1 MKKITLGLLF
11 LGYFSIVNAAQE
23 ATRLPQDAT
32 KLPQNATKLISPP
45 IKIMVD
51 QSDPYSMINEVANI
65 TFKRFANEQAEIKQN
80 PNLLKLIVKEELIP
94 YINYRY
100 AALKVLGKNLRKQK
114 REDVEAFIP
123 IFRDYLVTSY
133 AQVFTLYEQ
142 QKVEFQPAKSINGKK
157 TVAVNVAVIQPGGSP
172 IKISFQVR
180 KDKKTERWQAFNMI
194 AEGVSL
200 LDTKRAELNSLINQ
214 RGLPYVTE
222 LLKEKSQNDIYF
234 KQA

>member
-1 MKKITLGLLF
+1 MKKVILSLCLF
-11 LGYFSIVNAAQE
+11 VGSLSAFAHDGVN
-23 ATRLPQDAT
+23 DAGH
-32 KLPQNATKLISPP
+32 
-45 IKIMVD
+45 KIMVD
-51 QSDPYSMINEVANI
+51 QSNPYNMINQVAEI
-65 TFKRFANEQAEIKQN
+65 TFKRFADEQKEIQNN
-80 PNLLKLIVKEELIP
+80 PNILKDIVREELVP

-123 IFRDYLVTSY
+123 VFRDYLITSY

-142 QKVEFQPAKSINGKK
+142 QKVEFEPAKSLEDRK
-157 TVAVNVAVIQPGGSP
+157 TVAVDVEVIQPGGSP

-180 KDKKTERWQAFNMI
+180 KDSNSSRWQAFNMI

-200 LDTKRAELNSLINQ
+200 LDSKRAELSSLINQ
-214 RGLPYVTE
+214 KGLPYVTE
-222 LLKEKSQNDIYF
+222 LLKEKSQRDIYF

>member
-1 MKKITLGLLF
+1 MKKVILSLCLLVGSLSAF
-11 LGYFSIVNAAQE
+11 AHDGVN
-23 ATRLPQDAT
+23 DAGH
-32 KLPQNATKLISPP
+32 
-45 IKIMVD
+45 KIMVD
-51 QSDPYSMINEVANI
+51 QTNPYNMINQVAEI
-65 TFKRFANEQAEIKQN
+65 TFKRFADEQKEIQNN
-80 PNLLKLIVKEELIP
+80 PNILKDIVREELVP

-123 IFRDYLVTSY
+123 VFRDYLITSY

-142 QKVEFQPAKSINGKK
+142 QKVEFEPAKSLEDRK
-157 TVAVNVAVIQPGGSP
+157 TVAVDVEVIQPGGSP

-180 KDKKTERWQAFNMI
+180 KDSNSSRWQAFNMI

-200 LDTKRAELNSLINQ
+200 LDSKRAELSSLINQ
-214 RGLPYVTE
+214 KGLPYVTE
-222 LLKEKSQNDIYF
+222 LLKEKSQRDIYF

>member
-1 MKKITLGLLF
+1 MKKIILTLCLLVGS
-11 LGYFSIVNAAQE
+11 LSVYAHDGVN
-23 ATRLPQDAT
+23 DAG
-32 KLPQNATKLISPP
+32 Q
-45 IKIMVD
+45 KIMVD
-51 QSDPYSMINEVANI
+51 QTNPYHMINQVAEI
-65 TFKRFANEQAEIKQN
+65 TFKRFANEQKAIQNN
-80 PNLLKLIVKEELIP
+80 PNILKDIVREELVP

-123 IFRDYLVTSY
+123 VFRDYLITSY

-142 QKVEFQPAKSINGKK
+142 QKVEFEPAKSLEDRK
-157 TVAVNVAVIQPGGSP
+157 TVAVDVEVIQPGGSP

-180 KDKKTERWQAFNMI
+180 KDSNSSRWQAFNMI

-200 LDTKRAELNSLINQ
+200 LDSKRAELSSLINQ
-214 RGLPYVTE
+214 KGLPYVTE
-222 LLKEKSQNDIYF
+222 LLKEKSQRDIYF

>member
-1 MKKITLGLLF
+1 MKKVILSLCLLVGSLSAF
-11 LGYFSIVNAAQE
+11 AHDGVN
-23 ATRLPQDAT
+23 DAGH
-32 KLPQNATKLISPP
+32 
-45 IKIMVD
+45 KIMVD
-51 QSDPYSMINEVANI
+51 QTNPYHMINQVAEI
-65 TFKRFANEQAEIKQN
+65 TFKRFADEQKEIQNN
-80 PNLLKLIVKEELIP
+80 PNILKDIVREELVP

-123 IFRDYLVTSY
+123 VFRDYLITSY

-142 QKVEFQPAKSINGKK
+142 QKVEFEPAKSLEDRK
-157 TVAVNVAVIQPGGSP
+157 TVAVDVEVIQPGGSP

-180 KDKKTERWQAFNMI
+180 KDSNSSRWQAFNMI

-200 LDTKRAELNSLINQ
+200 LDSKRAELSSLINQ
-214 RGLPYVTE
+214 KGLPYVTE
-222 LLKEKSQNDIYF
+222 LLKEKSQRDIYF

>member
-1 MKKITLGLLF
+1 MKKVILSLCLF
-11 LGYFSIVNAAQE
+11 VGSLSAFAHDGVN
-23 ATRLPQDAT
+23 DAGH
-32 KLPQNATKLISPP
+32 
-45 IKIMVD
+45 KIMVD
-51 QSDPYSMINEVANI
+51 QTNPYNMINQVAEI
-65 TFKRFANEQAEIKQN
+65 TFKRFADEQKEIQNN
-80 PNLLKLIVKEELIP
+80 PNILKDIVREELVP

-123 IFRDYLVTSY
+123 VFRDYLITSY

-142 QKVEFQPAKSINGKK
+142 QKVEFEPAKSLEDRK
-157 TVAVNVAVIQPGGSP
+157 TVAVDVEVIQPGGSP

-180 KDKKTERWQAFNMI
+180 KDSNSSRWQAFNMI

-200 LDTKRAELNSLINQ
+200 LDSKRAELSSLINQ
-214 RGLPYVTE
+214 KGLPYVTE
-222 LLKEKSQNDIYF
+222 LLKEKSQRDIYF